1 MDFEMNSGWKLHP
14 VGGDT
19 GQAYMGTRAEEK
31 LFLKRNSSPFL
42 AALSVEGITPRL
54 VWTKRIGNGDVLTAQ
69 EWLNGRTLK
78 SEEMSSPEVAQL
90 LCRIHTS
97 EPLRSMLSRVGG
109 EEITPQKLM
118 RNYEDELPS
127 DLKNHPLLNSIF
139 NKLRIEALMMKSDT
153 PKVCHGDIY
162 QKNWLLSDQNRLYL
176 VDWDSAMLAD
186 PAMDL
191 SMLLFQYVEREDWND
206 WLEHYGVIA
215 TDELIERILWYASMN
230 YLIQTKRHH
239 HESRFYEMNKDILK
253 LQTIHSVPLDGRD

>member
-1 MDFEMNSGWKLHP
+1 MDFEIDSGWKLHP

-54 VWTKRIGNGDVLTAQ
+54 VWSKRIGNGDVLTAQ

-78 SEEMSSPEVAQL
+78 STEMSSPSVAQL
-90 LCRIHTS
+90 LSRIHNS
-97 EPLRSMLSRVGG
+97 EPLRRMLARVGG
-109 EEITPQKLM
+109 EEVTPQQLLQT
-118 RNYEDELPS
+118 YEHELPH
-127 DLKNHPLLNSIF
+127 DLKIHPLLDSILK
-139 NKLRIEALMMKSDT
+139 KLKKEVTDMKT
-153 PKVCHGDIY
+153 VVPRVCHGDIY
-162 QKNWLLSDQNRLYL
+162 QKNWLLSDENRLYL

-191 SMLLFQYVEREDWND
+191 SMLLFQYVDRADWSE
-206 WLEHYGVIA
+206 WLEHYGV
-215 TDELIERILWYASMN
+215 TVTEELIERVTWYALMN

-239 HESRFYEMNKDILK
+239 HEARFYEMNKDILK
-253 LQTIHSVPLDGRD
+253 LQTLYQMPDTETD